1 MNDQHAI
8 AARMQSCTQDAVECV
23 RAKLRAELDYTPDSS
38 QTLEVPRG

>member
-1 MNDQHAI
+1 MNDLQTI
-8 AARMQSCTQDAVECV
+8 AARMQSYAQDAVECV